1 MGVDPEAAHLLRP
14 SPGIHLAIEEI
25 GHRIVVED
33 DRDATADLADEQ
45 NVFDIQ
51 QIVGRRNSEPADL
64 GFAQVTQAQEF
75 RPGNG
80 TQPE

>member
-1 MGVDPEAAHLLRP
+1 MDPQAAHLLRS

-25 GHRIVVED
+25 CHRMVVEE
-33 DRDATADLADEQ
+33 DRDAAADLADKQ
-45 NVFDIQ
+45 NIFDVKR
-51 QIVGRRNSEPADL
+51 IVGRRNSKPADL

-80 TQPE
+80 AQPK